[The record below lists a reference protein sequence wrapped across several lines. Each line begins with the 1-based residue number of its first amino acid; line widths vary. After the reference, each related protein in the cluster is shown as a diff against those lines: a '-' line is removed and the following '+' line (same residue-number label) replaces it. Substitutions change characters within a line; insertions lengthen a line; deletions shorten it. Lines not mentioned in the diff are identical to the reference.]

1 LPEPFKNFFNPTL
14 IAQMGEHLHRAAPT
28 FDAERFVALACRGL
42 DDLELKQR
50 SAQIQAALGACLPE
64 DFPGACELMIA
75 ALHPEEEAPIGEMS
89 LDEGGIRGWAVM
101 PMADWVA
108 EHGVPHFD
116 LAMDT
121 LMVMTRRFSA
131 EFAIRTFLLADPERA
146 LATMKTWARHDNVH
160 VRRLASEGCRPR
172 LPWGVQLPRF
182 IEDPAPVLELLELLK
197 DDPEEY
203 VRRSVAN
210 NLNDISKDHPDLLAT
225 LAERWLRGAGRDRKR
240 LVRHACRTSIKKG
253 HRPTLRALG
262 YGPPAVELV
271 RLALGAERV
280 RLGQG
285 LDIEVE
291 LRSTASKSQ
300 ELLLDY
306 LVHHRLASG
315 RTSPKV
321 FKWKTLRLAPGAA
334 VTVEKRHP
342 IKPITT
348 RTYYSGTHHLEI
360 QLNGEVLG
368 RVDFELEA

>member
-1 LPEPFKNFFNPTL
+1 MPEPFKNFFNPAL
-14 IAQMGEHLHRAAPT
+14 IAQMGGHLHRVDPD
-28 FDAERFVALACRGL
+28 FDTERFVDLACQGL

-50 SAQIQAALGACLPE
+50 SAQIQAALGTCLPQ
-64 DFPGACELMIA
+64 DFPRACEHVLA
-75 ALHPEEEAPIGEMS
+75 ALHPEVDAPIGEMAMD
-89 LDEGGIRGWAVM
+89 DEGIRGWAVM

-108 EHGVPHFD
+108 EHGLPHFD
-116 LAMDT
+116 LGMQVLEAMT
-121 LMVMTRRFSA
+121 QRFSA
-131 EFAIRTFLLADPERA
+131 EFAVRTFLLADPERA
-146 LATMKTWARHDNVH
+146 LATMTTWAQDDNVH

-172 LPWGVQLPRF
+172 LPWGVQLPVF
-182 IEDPAPVLELLELLK
+182 IQNPAPVLELLELLK

-225 LAERWLRGAGRDRKR
+225 LAERWLQDANRDRQR

-253 HRPTLRALG
+253 HQPTLRALG
-262 YGPPAVELV
+262 YGPPSAELV
-271 RLALGAERV
+271 RLTLSAETV
-280 RLGQG
+280 QLGQA

-291 LRSTASKSQ
+291 LRSTANKPQ

-306 LVHHRLASG
+306 LVHHRLANG

-321 FKWKTLRLAPGAA
+321 FKWKALRLAPGAT
-334 VTVEKRHP
+334 VTAKKRHS

-348 RTYYSGTHHLEI
+348 RTYYPGIHHLEI

-368 RVDFELEA
+368 RVDFELEV